1 MARLL
6 LIEVADF
13 ESIENI
19 VLEALDKA
27 PKKYTIKGPF
37 IEANRKNKN
46 SRIYP
51 SPIIRPEVE
60 AYQQVIKEN
69 RAVGELE
76 HPQSLEINPK
86 NISHKITKLA
96 WEDDNI
102 VLGEATITATPNGMI
117 VKGLMDEKIKLAVSS
132 RGSGTLKDGIVQ
144 NDYKYVCNDIV
155 WDPSAPRA
163 FVENIMENV
172 IPETEWVL
180 KDGILVEQ
188 EITDLK
194 DYKKRLSN
202 IPRGEVDNVLVSI
215 FEDAM
220 NKASKRL

>member
-1 MARLL
+1 MAKIL

-13 ESIENI
+13 ESVENI
-19 VLEALDKA
+19 VLEALGKG
-27 PKKYTIKGPF
+27 PKKYTIRGPF

-46 SRIYP
+46 NRIYP
-51 SPIIRPEVE
+51 APIIIPQVE
-60 AYQQVIKEN
+60 AFQSVIKEN

-96 WEDDNI
+96 WDGDNI
-102 VLGEATITATPNGMI
+102 VMGEANITATPNGMI
-117 VKGLMDEKIKLAVSS
+117 VKGLMDEGIKLAVSS

-144 NDYKYVCNDIV
+144 NDYKYVTNDIV

-163 FVENIMENV
+163 FVENIMENI

-180 KDGILVEQ
+180 EDDILVER

-202 IPRGEVDNVLVSI
+202 IPRGELDNVLTSI
-215 FEDAM
+215 FEDALS
-220 NKASKRL
+220 KASNRI